1 MVDTVLSGGW
11 IIDGTRTPPIRL
23 ICVFRT
29 EKLSRSA
36 LSGRVIAA
44 RGWMSP
50 EKSSLPVLLTFTPIL
65 IPVHFLLSFR
75 KVK

>member
-11 IIDGTRTPPIRL
+11 IIDGTRTPPYQADLCIQDGK
-23 ICVFRT
+23 IVAISPQWEGNCRT
-29 EKLSRSA
+29 
-36 LSGRVIAA
+36 RVDVT
-44 RGWMSP
+44 

>member
-11 IIDGTRTPPIRL
+11 IIDGTRTPPYQADLCIQDGK
-23 ICVFRT
+23 IV
-29 EKLSRSA
+29 A
-36 LSGRVIAA
+36 ISGRVIAA

>member
-11 IIDGTRTPPIRL
+11 IIDGTRTPPYQADLCIQDGK
-23 ICVFRT
+23 IVAISPQWEGNCRT
-29 EKLSRSA
+29 
-36 LSGRVIAA
+36 RVDVTGKIV
-44 RGWMSP
+44 SP
-50 EKSSLPVLLTFTPIL
+50 GFIPIL

>member
-11 IIDGTRTPPIRL
+11 IIDGTRTPPYQADLCIQD
-23 ICVFRT
+23 
-29 EKLSRSA
+29 
-36 LSGRVIAA
+36 GIAA